1 MEEIEREDWQII
13 IEFSIPINPETVT
26 RDSIIING
34 EPLPSDVNFL
44 FDRKGIKMAIYEH
57 PQWADKIITIEIKNI
72 MSYNNEV
79 MITPLSPVRLRPD
92 DEYEWDD

>member
-1 MEEIEREDWQII
+1 
-13 IEFSIPINPETVT
+13 
-26 RDSIIING
+26 
-34 EPLPSDVNFL
+34 
-44 FDRKGIKMAIYEH
+44 MAIYEH
-57 PQWADKIITIEIKNI
+57 PQWADKTITIEIKNI